1 MTGGVIVKKRDIAPS
16 EWSSFLDTFS
26 RQHEGWL
33 VTVTDISSGGGS
45 PRVEAREMPLQ
56 GIFVDPHDQ
65 SIAVAVGGSP
75 EHHLTHTINRAA
87 RLIVEQSDSG
97 ADVGLTIER
106 QSGRSTRLE
115 FRAAMRPEEVD
126 GLAVPG
132 APVTR

>member
-1 MTGGVIVKKRDIAPS
+1 MTRDVVKKRDIAPS

-33 VTVTDISSGGGS
+33 VTVAEISSGGGN
-45 PRVEAREMPLQ
+45 PRVEARELPLQ
-56 GIFVDPHDQ
+56 GIFVNPHEQ
-65 SIAVAVGGSP
+65 SVSIAVGGSP
-75 EHHLTHTINRAA
+75 DLHLTHTISRAA

-97 ADVGLTIER
+97 ADAGLTIER

-132 APVTR
+132 AAVTR